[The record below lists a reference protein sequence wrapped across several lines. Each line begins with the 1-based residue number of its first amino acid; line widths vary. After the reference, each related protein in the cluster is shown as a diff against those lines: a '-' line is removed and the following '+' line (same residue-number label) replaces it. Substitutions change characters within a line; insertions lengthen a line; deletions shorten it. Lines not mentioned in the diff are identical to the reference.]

1 VPNILERAAAAN
13 PVATHAMS
21 NRQPTQP
28 SLRAAAAPGDA
39 GQTMAEYSVM
49 LGVITIAVV
58 VALLFLSSAF
68 AAVLSDVTH
77 FI

>member
-1 VPNILERAAAAN
+1 MSNRHHTRLPLGAAAA
-13 PVATHAMS
+13 S
-21 NRQPTQP
+21 
-28 SLRAAAAPGDA
+28 GEA

-68 AAVLSDVTH
+68 AAVLSEVTH